1 MKRVFVFGVVLAA
14 ALVLALY
21 AARRPLLPVVSG
33 RVEPVTRAL
42 AARISGRDV
51 GRVPD
56 SLAPDR
62 PARLAA
68 RQRRDEHWVRARIPE
83 SQRGS
88 RSLEQ
93 RGNVDPCNTSDPG
106 FSKYRPWRRISATG
120 QVLTPER
127 GATDQSGAFDLVV
140 HFHGHEL
147 ARKEFVR
154 AAYPFVLLGI
164 SRRRGIGY
172 AEIAGAPDALAQLIS
187 AAERVVSEQEG
198 RAAHVRHLAV
208 SAWSGG
214 YEPIGM
220 LLSHAG
226 AARIDGV
233 VLLDG
238 LHAALDLATAERQLG
253 PFFGYARRAA
263 DGKAFMLVTHSSIE
277 PDGYASSTRTAHQ
290 LIAHLDGRP
299 ELVTREDTLGMELVE
314 LFTLGDFHVR
324 GFSGGREADH
334 CAHLSLLP
342 LALSALAGRWGGV
355 SHM

>member
-1 MKRVFVFGVVLAA
+1 MKPAVVFGA
-14 ALVLALY
+14 VLALALALGLY
-21 AARRPLLPVVSG
+21 ATRRSLLPVASVRLEAGLRVS
-33 RVEPVTRAL
+33 
-42 AARISGRDV
+42 AARISGRDL
-51 GRVPD
+51 GRVAD
-56 SLAPDR
+56 ALAPHR
-62 PARLAA
+62 PARRAA
-68 RQRRDEHWVRARIPE
+68 RPRAERWLEARVPQA
-83 SQRGS
+83 QRGT
-88 RSLEQ
+88 RNVER
-93 RGNVDPCNTSDPG
+93 RGNVDPCNTSAPG

-127 GATDQSGAFDLVV
+127 GAVDQNGAFDLII

-154 AAYPFVLLGI
+154 AAFPFVLLGI

-172 AEIAGAPDALAQLIS
+172 AAIAGAPDALEQLVS

-198 RAAHVRHLAV
+198 RAAHARHLAV

-220 LLSHAG
+220 LLAHAR
-226 AARIDGV
+226 AERIDGV

-238 LHAALDLATAERQLG
+238 LHAALDLGTAERQLA
-253 PFFGYARRAA
+253 PFFGYARRASE
-263 DGKAFMLVTHSSIE
+263 GRAFMLVTHSSIE

-290 LIAHLDGRP
+290 LIAELDGRP
-299 ELVTREDTLGMELVE
+299 ELVTREDALGMELVE
-314 LFTLGDFHVR
+314 LFTRGDFHVR

-342 LALSALAGRWGGV
+342 LALSALARRWGGV
-355 SHM
+355 AHM